1 MILLILRASGFKT
14 IELSSRL
21 LLLSSLAS
29 MRLSILGLLIIWSNE
44 LLLTSLKGVLLV
56 IVGIE
61 WFIYV
66 LSREG
71 VFSLGYDFGRRDVE
85 LRNREIE
92 EGSTDDGSG
101 IWI

>member
-1 MILLILRASGFKT
+1 
-14 IELSSRL
+14 
-21 LLLSSLAS
+21 
-29 MRLSILGLLIIWSNE
+29 
-44 LLLTSLKGVLLV
+44 LTSLKGVLLV

-71 VFSLGYDFGRRDVE
+71 VFSLGYAFGRRDVE

-92 EGSTDDGSG
+92 EGSTDDGNG
-101 IWI
+101 I